1 MESTTFSWQKQ
12 KQPWFL
18 PPSGRSAVDQLENNH
33 LEDFKIYWSELMI
46 LQIRLIREWLP
57 DFLTTAMMVV
67 VVVASLNIVQTLN
80 WWVAKLNLK
89 AASHDVIQIFA
100 TVPLVLE
107 SISPT
112 LYTWPEMHI
121 RCTTHMCIYSSFFVK
136 LINDERYGRREEGLV
151 VSEGEAVTQ
160 LVSTVSTGSP
170 GPPLLPTLYL
180 ALSQPLAIPS
190 ITLPIISMQQ
200 YINNLDKPW
209 TSL

>member
-1 MESTTFSWQKQ
+1 M
-12 KQPWFL
+12 
-18 PPSGRSAVDQLENNH
+18 N
-33 LEDFKIYWSELMI
+33 
-46 LQIRLIREWLP
+46 
-57 DFLTTAMMVV
+57 
-67 VVVASLNIVQTLN
+67 
-80 WWVAKLNLK
+80 
-89 AASHDVIQIFA
+89 
-100 TVPLVLE
+100 
-107 SISPT
+107 
-112 LYTWPEMHI
+112 
-121 RCTTHMCIYSSFFVK
+121 

-151 VSEGEAVTQ
+151 VVEGEAVTQ